1 MSDITIPRPGFA
13 SGPAPGPLLPV
24 VGGAGLTDEPHLRA
38 LAEDIAASVRCSFT
52 MAAAGTSITRPGAV
66 DTTIADF
73 LSTRSDAA
81 RAVYRANATT
91 RLASPATSRRSSL
104 GRFAALSQRD
114 YARVGS
120 DGLDSVTPALRIDHN
135 AFRTALA
142 SAAEKPKQRPRL
154 KLSKDVVEGLRYRK
168 LRLYLKEVRCLETTS
183 GPGDDEINIGGT
195 VISASGETSIIDQ
208 FVVSDDFEDGDMASY
223 PSLFKFLDPA
233 HLLDPDKIKQAKVKA
248 ENAPGRVF
256 AEWDIRTDLGWPAAY
271 AATVAMAEKD
281 DGGFWTFL
289 KELAKKIIAEIEK
302 ALGKSLGT
310 AVGAAIGSAF
320 GPGWGTVIGGVIGF
334 IIGAALDELL
344 GNNADDVLGVANL
357 TMSFGA
363 ATKSYYDWTKLLAT
377 PHPATFPLDFN
388 GDGGHYRARMYY
400 QVSED

>member
-1 MSDITIPRPGFA
+1 MPCHP
-13 SGPAPGPLLPV
+13 
-24 VGGAGLTDEPHLRA
+24 
-38 LAEDIAASVRCSFT
+38 
-52 MAAAGTSITRPGAV
+52 AAGGRT
-66 DTTIADF
+66 
-73 LSTRSDAA
+73 
-81 RAVYRANATT
+81 
-91 RLASPATSRRSSL
+91 L
-104 GRFAALSQRD
+104 GRFAALSQGD
-114 YARVGS
+114 YARVGF
-120 DGLDSVTPALRIDHN
+120 DGLDSVTPALRIDHD
-135 AFRTALA
+135 AFRTALG
-142 SAAEKPKQRPRL
+142 AAANKPKQRPQL
-154 KLSKDVVEGLRYRK
+154 KLPKDLVEGLRYRK

-183 GPGDDEINIGGT
+183 GPGDDEINLGGT
-195 VISASGETSIIDQ
+195 VITASGETSIIDQ
-208 FVVSDDFEDGDMASY
+208 FVVSDDFEDGDTAMY

-233 HLLDPDKIKQAKVKA
+233 HLLDLDKIKQAKTKA

-289 KELAKKIIAEIEK
+289 KELAKRIIAEIEK

-310 AVGAAIGSAF
+310 TIGAAIGSAF
-320 GPGWGTVIGGVIGF
+320 GPPWGTVIGGLVGF
-334 IIGAALDELL
+334 IVGAALDELL

-377 PHPATFPLDFN
+377 PHPPTFPLEFK

>member
-1 MSDITIPRPGFA
+1 MSEVTIPRPV
-13 SGPAPGPLLPV
+13 SRHRSGPLLPAL
-24 VGGAGLTDEPHLRA
+24 GGAGLTDDPHLRA
-38 LAEDIAASVRCSFT
+38 LAEDIAGSIRCSFI
-52 MAAAGTSITRPGAV
+52 MAAAGTTITRPGASTRRLLTFWQPARTPPERPTGRMRRLAWRARWPAGGRRSGASPHSARV
-66 DTTIADF
+66 TTPESASTD
-73 LSTRSDAA
+73 STRSPPPCAST
-81 RAVYRANATT
+81 TT
-91 RLASPATSRRSSL
+91 RFEPRS
-104 GRFAALSQRD
+104 AQQ
-114 YARVGS
+114 
-120 DGLDSVTPALRIDHN
+120 PN
-135 AFRTALA
+135 
-142 SAAEKPKQRPRL
+142 KPKQRPQL
-154 KLSKDVVEGLRYRK
+154 KLPKDLVDGLRYRK

-183 GPGDDEINIGGT
+183 GPGDDEINLGGT
-195 VISASGETSIIDQ
+195 VITASGETSIIDQ
-208 FVVSDDFEDGDMASY
+208 FVVSDDFEDGDTAMY

-233 HLLDPDKIKQAKVKA
+233 HLLDLDKIKQAKTKA

-289 KELAKKIIAEIEK
+289 KELAKRIIAEIEK

-310 AVGAAIGSAF
+310 TIGAAIGSAF
-320 GPGWGTVIGGVIGF
+320 GPPWGTVIGGLVGF
-334 IIGAALDELL
+334 IVGAALDELL

-377 PHPATFPLDFN
+377 PHPPTFPLEFK